1 MRYKLLGR
9 TGLRVS
15 ELCLGA
21 MIFGDVRGSWGT
33 SKEEAARILA
43 AFGEAGGNFV
53 DTANYY
59 AGGESE
65 HILGELVA
73 SNREWW
79 VIATKYGLNT
89 RPGDPNG
96 GGAHRK
102 SLVRS
107 LEESLRRLRTDYVD
121 LYWVHIWDA
130 FTPIE
135 EVIRALDDVVRSGK
149 ALYVGISDTPA
160 WIVSRAVTLAD
171 ERGLEPFS
179 ALQVPYSLVERTVE
193 RDLLPMA
200 RALDLAV
207 TVWAPLGGGLLTGR
221 YGTDRER
228 PKDTRLAGIG
238 GRHEE
243 NTLSRRNLA
252 VADAVNAVASEQG
265 IGATQVAIA
274 WVLAQRRR
282 RGVVIPIV
290 GARTEAQVRDN
301 LGALE
306 VKLTAVELGRLDAA
320 SQVAPGFPHDFGGAR
335 LAYGDTLGL
344 IDDHRALVDPLV

>member
-1 MRYKLLGR
+1 MWCARAR
-9 TGLRVS
+9 RSTSASPTLRPGSSPEPSRSPTSAAWSPSRHFRSPTVS
-15 ELCLGA
+15 SSA
-21 MIFGDVRGSWGT
+21 PWSGT
-33 SKEEAARILA
+33 S
-43 AFGEAGGNFV
+43 F
-53 DTANYY
+53 
-59 AGGESE
+59 
-65 HILGELVA
+65 
-73 SNREWW
+73 
-79 VIATKYGLNT
+79 
-89 RPGDPNG
+89 
-96 GGAHRK
+96 
-102 SLVRS
+102 RS
-107 LEESLRRLRTDYVD
+107 
-121 LYWVHIWDA
+121 
-130 FTPIE
+130 
-135 EVIRALDDVVRSGK
+135 
-149 ALYVGISDTPA
+149 
-160 WIVSRAVTLAD
+160 
-171 ERGLEPFS
+171 
-179 ALQVPYSLVERTVE
+179 
-193 RDLLPMA
+193 
-200 RALDLAV
+200 LDLAV
-207 TVWAPLGGGLLTGR
+207 TIWAPLGGGLLTGR

-228 PKDTRLAGIG
+228 PEDTRLAGIG